1 MNAIAP
7 NLSLVVVAGFLI
19 ATGVYL
25 LLERALTR
33 LLLGIV
39 LTEEVSAQV
48 EAQARAA
55 GFLVNPAKP
64 NVIRLAPPLILTE
77 EQGAGFVAALPA
89 ILLLAAHPAAA
100 QPGMS
105 PVPAGLTAADRQQ
118 LLAKVRDTFK
128 AQPFIDRIEIIPDT
142 YLRPRGGF
150 DNLEQIA
157 RLQGLD
163 IVALVSYDQVADT
176 GETAASFLYWTII
189 GAYTVPATRNQV
201 STFVETTVFHVDSRT
216 LLLRAPGQDQR
227 DAGSTAIR
235 VGDTRERLEREGFRA
250 AMDDM
255 STNLDVAIA
264 DFSTRVREEGQVKL
278 VDRRSGG
285 SWRGRGGGGSLG
297 LWELGALLG
306 ALALLLAARRRG

>member
-1 MNAIAP
+1 MDMHQIA
-7 NLSLVVVAGFLI
+7 S
-19 ATGVYL
+19 
-25 LLERALTR
+25 
-33 LLLGIV
+33 
-39 LTEEVSAQV
+39 
-48 EAQARAA
+48 AA
-55 GFLVNPAKP
+55 GRSA
-64 NVIRLAPPLILTE
+64 R
-77 EQGAGFVAALPA
+77 VAALA
-89 ILLLAAHPAAA
+89 LTLAALAGCASFFDGPTHRAGVSSGVVDYLYPPGTKFEAA
-100 QPGMS
+100 QEG
-105 PVPAGLTAADRQQ
+105 VPEVRLPARVGLMFVPSTREPDGLTAADRQQ

-235 VGDTRERLEREGFRA
+235 VGDTRERLGREGFRA

-278 VDRRSGG
+278 VDRRSGS